1 MIYKNDIHYRKKKLL
16 EFLVSIQNH
25 EDEIVT
31 ALKLDFKKSE
41 FETYLTEINFVLSE
55 LKITI
60 KSIHKWAKPRPGL
73 HSLLNFPSTDYV
85 STARS
90 RQPRIISP

>member
-55 LKITI
+55 LK
-60 KSIHKWAKPRPGL
+60 KPL
-73 HSLLNFPSTDYV
+73 EK
-85 STARS
+85 
-90 RQPRIISP
+90 